1 MKITES
7 SQQALFLRMF
17 TIWETKDSPFLDAR
31 GWMFVVLEREV
42 GGRQAEERIDEGHRR
57 QRTIAWLRRG
67 ERRKEV
73 DRDRC
78 VGSRPRKIPVEG
90 RFERK
95 SIHVTPLPSR
105 RSRIVPVMGR

>member
-17 TIWETKDSPFLDAR
+17 TIWETKDSPFLMLEGGCSSFSR
-31 GWMFVVLEREV
+31 GRSAGDRPKNESMKDTAGNAQTPGF
-42 GGRQAEERIDEGHRR
+42 GGANAG
-57 QRTIAWLRRG
+57 
-67 ERRKEV
+67 RKLTGT
-73 DRDRC
+73 RC

-95 SIHVTPLPSR
+95 SVHVTPWPSR